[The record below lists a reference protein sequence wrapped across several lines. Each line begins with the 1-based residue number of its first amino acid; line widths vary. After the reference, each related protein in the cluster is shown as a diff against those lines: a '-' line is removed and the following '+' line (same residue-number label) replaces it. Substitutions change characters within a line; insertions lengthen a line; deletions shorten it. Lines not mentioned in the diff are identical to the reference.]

1 MKQFLSLT
9 ISAAALIIAG
19 TWKMAAQELPAG
31 FKSGYIITTD
41 GTRQEGLIKE
51 SFKSKASFVFQ
62 ATTGKKVTYGGN
74 GVKEVSIGGISYIS
88 FVNDFFKV
96 ISTGEKASLLQKMSD
111 ATGKIIYNGTDAAGI
126 SSGTEDDRIRSL
138 ERLARAG
145 CWFRFISAIKPEAFD
160 ARLAPAMYEI
170 FLKCQF
176 ALVRFD
182 DGSYWLVRQRQDS
195 MPDAPCFAEILG
207 DL

>member
-1 MKQFLSLT
+1 MKHFLSLT

-74 GVKEVSIGGISYIS
+74 GVKEVSIGGTSYIS
-88 FVNDFFKV
+88 YVNDFFKV

-126 SSGTEDDRIRSL
+126 SSGTEGRINDY
-138 ERLARAG
+138 
-145 CWFRFISAIKPEAFD
+145 FIKTATTQSFTLVTKANFNEVIATAFGDCTAVAESAKSKQLNYQEIEKIIKQYNEC
-160 ARLAPAMYEI
+160 
-170 FLKCQF
+170 K
-176 ALVRFD
+176 
-182 DGSYWLVRQRQDS
+182 
-195 MPDAPCFAEILG
+195 
-207 DL
+207 